1 MLYAKLNNGILEYAP
16 MNYTMPSGGL
26 IVNFNKNIALMK
38 SYGFKEI
45 VDVKPDCD
53 KSSEYLAIDGYSET
67 KDTITINYSIK
78 QLSSLENK
86 YTIAD
91 KIKKLESADTDHEM
105 ALVELA
111 NMILEL
117 MEVSNNGKSI

>member
-1 MLYAKLNNGILEYAP
+1 MLYARLSNGVLEYAP
-16 MNYTMPSGGL
+16 LNYVMPSGGL

-38 SYGFKEI
+38 NYGFKEVI
-45 VDVKPDCD
+45 DEKPNCD

-117 MEVSNNGKSI
+117 MEVNNGKSI

>member
-1 MLYAKLNNGILEYAP
+1 MLYARLSNGVLEYAP
-16 MNYTMPSGGL
+16 LNYVMPSGGL

-38 SYGFKEI
+38 NYGFKEVI
-45 VDVKPDCD
+45 DEKPNCD

-67 KDTITINYSIK
+67 KDTITINYSVK
-78 QLSSLENK
+78 QISSLEHKNN
-86 YTIAD
+86 IED

-111 NMILEL
+111 NMVLEL
-117 MEVSNNGKSI
+117 MEVNNGKSI

>member
-1 MLYAKLNNGILEYAP
+1 MLYARLSNGVLEYAP
-16 MNYTMPSGGL
+16 LNYVMPSGGL